1 MRDVWPFSPMIFEYG
16 VKNMNRKQ
24 MMCVALSTVCALTAV
39 VMSDARAQAQVQGGA
54 ASASAQ
60 QLDAKAVK
68 AANRKLRKDVIHVL
82 ARTKGLS
89 VSNITVRADSGAVTL
104 QGAVPEQAQIELAA
118 RAAASVPGVTSVK
131 NALTLST
138 F

>member
-1 MRDVWPFSPMIFEYG
+1 
-16 VKNMNRKQ
+16 MNRKQ